1 MVLIEFFTI
10 AIFPPSLVYFQ
21 DMAEDENFSDDNGEK
36 ASASKGSGEPEGS
49 SSIVA
54 VLSSM
59 HENMQRNNELLRELM
74 SSRKRSSLPDLAE
87 PRSKRPKANQ
97 LASQQATSSDSEEE
111 GTLQNVQA
119 KRQQDVENPTED
131 DISLFGGDIDK
142 DDGLLDS
149 EHESNVADN
158 DNDSLLDELKS
169 ALRSSDEAGPPVT
182 VKLAELAN
190 ESFSLDFPP
199 EERKRLLKKFK
210 RPSNCDQVFSP
221 KVNEEIWCKLNTNAK
236 RSDIR
241 LYALQDTLVKAT
253 SAIISTT
260 NGLLEHREK
269 RTIPHYKDLITPLTD
284 AVALLGHVNT
294 ELSFKRRET
303 MKPFLNPE
311 YRPLCAR
318 SRKPGKLLFGTDLPK
333 ALQELKTTNK
343 IMNQSSHEAKAYKRN
358 STSRT
363 GNSRYPPNRST
374 GSFLGNRGR
383 GFYPPRVAS
392 ANSSM
397 SKKKFT
403 KN

>member
-10 AIFPPSLVYFQ
+10 GIFPPSLVYFQ
-21 DMAEDENFSDDNGEK
+21 DMADDENFSDDNGEK
-36 ASASKGSGEPEGS
+36 TSASKGSGEPEGS

-149 EHESNVADN
+149 ERESNVADN

-182 VKLAELAN
+182 VKLA
-190 ESFSLDFPP
+190 
-199 EERKRLLKKFK
+199 
-210 RPSNCDQVFSP
+210 
-221 KVNEEIWCKLNTNAK
+221 
-236 RSDIR
+236 
-241 LYALQDTLVKAT
+241 
-253 SAIISTT
+253 
-260 NGLLEHREK
+260 
-269 RTIPHYKDLITPLTD
+269 
-284 AVALLGHVNT
+284 
-294 ELSFKRRET
+294 
-303 MKPFLNPE
+303 
-311 YRPLCAR
+311 
-318 SRKPGKLLFGTDLPK
+318 
-333 ALQELKTTNK
+333 
-343 IMNQSSHEAKAYKRN
+343 
-358 STSRT
+358 
-363 GNSRYPPNRST
+363 
-374 GSFLGNRGR
+374 
-383 GFYPPRVAS
+383 
-392 ANSSM
+392 
-397 SKKKFT
+397 
-403 KN
+403 